1 MPSGVRTGGR
11 ILVME
16 ADRSCRFEEVA
27 LHAYFR
33 TYIAGQSLDLDDAR
47 VLWQSLPPDEVDG
60 PRRIPDT
67 PTLIMCGTKR

>member
-1 MPSGVRTGGR
+1 MLAARTPR
-11 ILVME
+11 LL
-16 ADRSCRFEEVA
+16 RPA

-47 VLWQSLPPDEVDG
+47 ALWNSLPLDEVDG

-67 PTLIMCGTKR
+67 PPLIMCGTKR